1 MIKHSRN
8 RLVYLLS
15 FPLFIFIG
23 FLSPI
28 YPANIENPQE
38 QALSGDL
45 RNGIREIEVTAY
57 KYGFFPN
64 PIVVN
69 YGEKVKLLMTA
80 MDVMHGIR
88 ISEFKVDQVLPIGKT
103 KSIEFTASKKGTFMV
118 HCSVYCGPN
127 HGTQKT
133 KVIVR

>member
-1 MIKHSRN
+1 MVKHSKN

-15 FPLFIFIG
+15 FLSFVFVG
-23 FLSPI
+23 SLSPI
-28 YPANIENPQE
+28 YPANNKNPQE
-38 QALSGDL
+38 QALSGEL

-64 PIVVN
+64 PILVK

-80 MDVMHGIR
+80 MDVMHGIS
-88 ISEFKVDQVLPIGKT
+88 ISEFKVNQALPIGVT
-103 KSIEFTASKKGTFMV
+103 KSIEFTASVKGTFMV
-118 HCSVYCGPN
+118 HCSVYCGPY

-133 KVIVR
+133 RLIVR